1 MGMFDEIRCEV
12 PLPDSWDSG
21 GAWFQTKSFPD
32 PCMRRFTIST
42 AGRLLDSAGHDLE
55 PDGYITFSTD
65 DSVGQWREY
74 RAHFREGVLSG
85 IATGDLGKGRFFGLA
100 SFRWFEAPSFLFGDP
115 GDDGGYPAPH
125 STGSAS
131 DSAMEGRDRESQL
144 LAAVRS
150 ALPELQILLDRA
162 NSHWEYEDPVY
173 RLYHGSFKVFRLQTF
188 TREIVDAL
196 RALLPGVELHDA
208 FKTIVREG
216 TERAFTPESNSRWLE
231 ETRPIVEAFFHA
243 RFFLDMAVR
252 YGKELQRPTDVLPS
266 GYAALLSLYDLR

>member
-1 MGMFDEIRCEV
+1 MGMFDEIRCAV
-12 PLPDSWDSG
+12 PLPDSWDSA

-55 PDGYITFSTD
+55 PEGYVTFYTR
-65 DSVGQWREY
+65 DSGGHWREY

-85 IATGDLGKGRFFGLA
+85 ITTGDVGEDRVFCLA
-100 SFRWFEAPSFLFGDP
+100 SFRWFEAPSFLFGDL
-115 GDDGGYPAPH
+115 GDDGADPAPH
-125 STGSAS
+125 PKGFALGSA
-131 DSAMEGRDRESQL
+131 AERRDLESQL

-150 ALPELQILLDRA
+150 ALSELQILLDRA

-188 TREIVDAL
+188 TREIVGAL
-196 RALLPGVELHDA
+196 RSLLPGVELHEA
-208 FKTIVREG
+208 FTTIVREG

-252 YGKELQRPTDVLPS
+252 YGKEERPPDILPS